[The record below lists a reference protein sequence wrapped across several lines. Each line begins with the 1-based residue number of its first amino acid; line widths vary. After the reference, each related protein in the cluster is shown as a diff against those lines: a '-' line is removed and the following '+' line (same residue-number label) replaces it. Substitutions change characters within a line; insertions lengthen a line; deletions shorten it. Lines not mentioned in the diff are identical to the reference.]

1 MKFLEDLEFSK
12 DKIAEFE
19 ENTPE
24 KLVEVIK
31 AQKKLIVENITFL
44 KELGVTNYQDIFMK
58 YYDMFLM
65 DNSNFT
71 KIFDQYEKDD
81 LIDKLSKNINVV
93 EYL

>member
-19 ENTPE
+19 ESTPE
-24 KLVEVIK
+24 KLVELIK
-31 AQKKLIVENITFL
+31 AQKKLIIENITFL

-71 KIFDQYEKDD
+71 KIFDQYEKED